1 MGRPAS
7 ARARWRRSTRSPVPA
22 AATRPSS
29 SFSMKPC
36 GRIEHAVKSSGS
48 RSPHSSPTESSH
60 CGRSTPL
67 KCPQGSS
74 RIWCLHAA
82 PALTERSAA
91 ADVPRAT
98 STKRVLVI
106 DDNVDVAEMLG
117 LYLQQ
122 IGHEVIQAH
131 DGPSG
136 RDAALQHQPKV
147 IVCDIGLP
155 GLDGYESPAHC
166 AGRLS
171 CNPRCWLR
179 CLDTGSRPI
188 ATRRGSPAFRT
199 TSRSPPSR
207 SN

>member
-1 MGRPAS
+1 
-7 ARARWRRSTRSPVPA
+7 
-22 AATRPSS
+22 
-29 SFSMKPC
+29 MKPC

-155 GLDGYESPAHC
+155 GLDGYEVARTLRRAPQLQSSLLVAVSGYGESADRDKARVAGFSHHITKPAEPLELAHLIANGHNRNALVDRDESP
-166 AGRLS
+166 
-171 CNPRCWLR
+171 
-179 CLDTGSRPI
+179 GS
-188 ATRRGSPAFRT
+188 
-199 TSRSPPSR
+199 
-207 SN
+207 